1 MSAKERFLQKLQ
13 QRRAVHDSCESKSQA
28 DIAAFR
34 QRMGQLQADIEGWL
48 EDSGIRIA
56 STTVP
61 LIELL
66 VDNRSFDIPG
76 IELRLE
82 NRMVKFTP
90 VFLYGQGV
98 TGCVEASLCVDGK
111 VQPLSRLFMR
121 SGENVNWTCTPPR
134 AISGPRRAF
143 NEDAFFEIIEGL
155 LP

>member
-13 QRRAVHDSCESKSQA
+13 QHRAVPGSYESKSQA

-48 EDSGIRIA
+48 EGTGVRIE
-56 STTVP
+56 STTVS
-61 LIELL
+61 LVELL

-82 NRMVKFTP
+82 NRIVKFTP

-98 TGCVEASLCVDGK
+98 TGCVEASLCADGK

-121 SGENVNWTCTPPR
+121 SGENINWTCTPPT
-134 AISGPRRAF
+134 AISGLRRAF